1 MTYYDKLIFVDYDG
15 TITTQDTV
23 LKSINLFMDPKE
35 AYKTVTKLHEGEITL
50 SEAVHGCF
58 DGLDANLLDQMV
70 DNIKDVNIRE
80 GFEEFLFRM
89 DELQIPVVLLSAG
102 FEPLIMSKIGHL
114 KHSFLDMYYGR
125 IDASGETL
133 KIDSDFDDG
142 IELINKQEVMNLY
155 KSDIKIII
163 GDGLTDLGMAI
174 NADVAFARGQL
185 VDMLK
190 DRGVDYVLWNDFF
203 DVTRKIEAL

>member
-50 SEAVHGCF
+50 NKAVHGCF

-155 KSDIKIII
+155 KSDMKIII

>member
-1 MTYYDKLIFVDYDG
+1 MTYYDKLIFIDYDG

-23 LKSINLFMDPKE
+23 LKSINLFMNPKE
-35 AYKTVTKLHEGEITL
+35 TYKTVTKLHEGEITL
-50 SEAVHGCF
+50 SETVHGCF

-114 KHSFLDMYYGR
+114 KHSFLDMY
-125 IDASGETL
+125 
-133 KIDSDFDDG
+133 
-142 IELINKQEVMNLY
+142 
-155 KSDIKIII
+155 
-163 GDGLTDLGMAI
+163 
-174 NADVAFARGQL
+174 
-185 VDMLK
+185 
-190 DRGVDYVLWNDFF
+190 
-203 DVTRKIEAL
+203 

>member
-1 MTYYDKLIFVDYDG
+1 
-15 TITTQDTV
+15 
-23 LKSINLFMDPKE
+23 
-35 AYKTVTKLHEGEITL
+35 
-50 SEAVHGCF
+50 
-58 DGLDANLLDQMV
+58 MV

-155 KSDIKIII
+155 KSDMKIII